1 MGKGRKPATY
11 EDIEALPV
19 GWVGEIIEDELFASP
34 RPAMGHARVTSV
46 LGTALGGPFDLGQG
60 GPGGWWL
67 FDEPELHLGGN
78 VLVPDMAGWRRERL
92 KEPPSSDT
100 PFMTVAPDWVCEV
113 LSPSTQDV
121 DRRRKLPLYF
131 REGVS
136 HVWLMEPLARTL
148 EVLRRAPEGWL
159 LVATHGED
167 ETVRAEPFDAVP
179 LVLGRLWLPGKRSA
193 TGR

>member
-34 RPAMGHARVTSV
+34 RPAMGHSRVTSI
-46 LGTALGGPFDLGQG
+46 LGTELGGPFDLGEG

-67 FDEPELHLGGN
+67 FDEPEFHFGGN

-92 KEPPSSDT
+92 QEPPAADT

-113 LSPSTQDV
+113 LSPSTHDV

-131 REGVS
+131 REGVG
-136 HVWLMEPLARTL
+136 HVWLVEPLTRTL
-148 EVLRRAPEGWL
+148 EILRRASEGWL
-159 LVATHGED
+159 LVATHSGD

-179 LVLGRLWLPGKRSA
+179 LALGRLWLPARRPE
-193 TGR
+193 TP